1 MEVHVEVVGLMRNH
15 LWQEESC
22 GFLDKQEERG
32 AREKKRRKSS
42 GTRKTPIK
50 TLLMNDHWEWE
61 LRKKLIAEENV
72 IVLKHLELISLEK
85 KCGEGEL
92 LLCRERP
99 YYETTFSTM
108 IMI

>member
-1 MEVHVEVVGLMRNH
+1 MFIPLMLFPMAGRIVRFFR
-15 LWQEESC
+15 QARREGS
-22 GFLDKQEERG
+22 K
-32 AREKKRRKSS
+32 REKNRGRSS

-72 IVLKHLELISLEK
+72 IILKHLELISLEK
-85 KCGEGEL
+85 KCGEGEF

-99 YYETTFSTM
+99 Y
-108 IMI
+108 